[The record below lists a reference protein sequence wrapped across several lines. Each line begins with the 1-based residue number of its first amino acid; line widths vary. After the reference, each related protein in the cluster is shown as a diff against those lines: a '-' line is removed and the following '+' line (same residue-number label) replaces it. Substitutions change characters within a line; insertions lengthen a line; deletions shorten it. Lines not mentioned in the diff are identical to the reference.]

1 MNKKAKLTSVAVT
14 STLLIVTLVGSA
26 QAKPNFKPH
35 FNRYSGQDRFQ
46 TSTAIA
52 QEEIQGQQMRNVVL
66 ASAYSFPDALSASTL
81 ATKLNASIILVGTD
95 VNDSEASL
103 NFVKKNLK
111 AGGNITIIGGVGII
125 NEKVEKWLHKAGYH
139 VTRMGGSDRFDT
151 NSIIVNNLNVSP
163 GTPVIV
169 VSGNEFPDALG
180 VASLAASKGWPIL
193 LSSPTKLPDNVT
205 DFITKDQPS
214 NIYIVGGKAVINDS
228 LQTTLQSLAPSAQIQ
243 RFGGQDRFETLSQI
257 LTKFYP
263 NPTQIYLANGYDYA
277 DALSGSTLAA
287 QNNAPILLIDPKSRQ
302 LPPSIKD
309 YLITIRNTGSNP
321 QINVLGGSVG
331 VPDWAVNLVSEI
343 FGDSTTSSG
352 VIPVTVSNPSTTG
365 ITVGLNPAING
376 LTVSNFTLLNSSGN
390 SIALTGATTYNGG
403 ATYTVNAPLSAG
415 QTYTLRLNYN
425 GNSVGTAQT
434 FTVPYVTSNQTVNVS
449 NPTTSGFT
457 VGLSSSLNGLTASN
471 FTLKNSYGYTVP
483 ITGVTTLNGGAT
495 YTVSA
500 ALSAGQTYTLTAN
513 YAGYTLGTAQT
524 FTVPYVT
531 SNQTVTVSN
540 PITSGFTVGLSS
552 SLNGLTTSNFTLKN
566 SYGYTVPITGVTTL
580 NGGATYTVSA
590 ALSEGQTYTLTANYA
605 GYNLGTAQ
613 SFTVPYT
620 NVSNETL
627 TVSNPSTTGFTVG
640 LSSALNGLTINNFTL
655 LNSSGY
661 SIPITGV
668 TTLNGG
674 ATYTVSAAL
683 TVGQTY
689 TLTANYAGYTMGTAQ
704 SFTVP
709 YNTSNVT
716 YTVNNI
722 STTGFNLRLSTALNG
737 LTSSNFTLLD
747 SSGNRI
753 AVSSVATSDGGTTY
767 TISAVL
773 NASQTYTLTA
783 NYNGYAFG
791 TSQNFVVPSI

>member
-14 STLLIVTLVGSA
+14 STLLLVTLVGSV
-26 QAKPNFKPH
+26 QAKPYYKPH

-52 QEEIQGQQMRNVVL
+52 QKELRGQQMQNVVL

-81 ATKLNASIILVGTD
+81 ATKLNASIILVGSD
-95 VNDSEASL
+95 VNDSQDSL
-103 NFVKKNLK
+103 NFVKNHLK
-111 AGGNITIIGGVGII
+111 AGGNVTIIGGVGVI
-125 NEKVEKWLHKAGYH
+125 NEKVEQWLHKAGYH
-139 VTRMGGSDRFDT
+139 VRRMGGFDRFAT

-169 VSGNEFPDALG
+169 ASGNEFPDALG

-193 LSSPTKLPDNVT
+193 LSSPTKLPDNVK
-205 DFITKDQPS
+205 DFISKDQPS
-214 NIYIVGGKAVINDS
+214 NIYIVGGKAVINGS
-228 LQTTLQSLAPSAQIQ
+228 LQTTLQSLVPNAQIQ

-331 VPDWAVNLVSEI
+331 VPDWAVNLVSGI
-343 FGDSTTSSG
+343 FGDSTSSSG

-365 ITVGLNPAING
+365 ITVGLNPALNG
-376 LTVSNFTLLNSSGN
+376 LTANNFTLLNSSGN
-390 SIALTGATTYNGG
+390 SIGVTGATTSNGG
-403 ATYTVNAPLSAG
+403 AAYTVNAPLNVG
-415 QTYTLRLNYN
+415 QTYTLRVNYN
-425 GNSVGTAQT
+425 GNSVGTVQT
-434 FTVPYVTSNQTVNVS
+434 FTVPYVTSNQTVTVS
-449 NPTTSGFT
+449 NPSTSGFT
-457 VGLSSSLNGLTASN
+457 VGLSSLLNGLTAGN

-513 YAGYTLGTAQT
+513 YAGYTLGT
-524 FTVPYVT
+524 
-531 SNQTVTVSN
+531 S
-540 PITSGFTVGLSS
+540 
-552 SLNGLTTSNFTLKN
+552 
-566 SYGYTVPITGVTTL
+566 
-580 NGGATYTVSA
+580 
-590 ALSEGQTYTLTANYA
+590 
-605 GYNLGTAQ
+605 Q

-620 NVSNETL
+620 NVNSETL
-627 TVSNPSTTGFTVG
+627 TVSTPSLTGFTVG

-674 ATYTVSAAL
+674 ATYTISAAL
-683 TVGQTY
+683 SAGQTY

-704 SFTVP
+704 SFTIP

-716 YTVNNI
+716 YTVNNL
-722 STTGFNLRLSTALNG
+722 STTGFKVGLSTALNG
-737 LTSSNFTLLD
+737 LTIGNFTLLD

-753 AVSSVATSDGGTTY
+753 AISSVTTSDGGTTY
-767 TISAVL
+767 TISAAL
-773 NASQTYTLTA
+773 NVGQTYTLTA

-791 TSQNFVVPSI
+791 TSQSFVIPSV